1 MFSIPYIKLVHLA
14 LKDLYDIA
22 IKYYNNNVL
31 VHHRYQFNNDIM
43 YLISKLCLK
52 RCQPFWIS
60 LFLFHFEIKA
70 ECCQRKLQALRNKF
84 VFVFF
89 AEKACCYDSR
99 ALWTYCS
106 GIEQLLLQIWNIYK
120 GNTNNARSKNEIKT
134 ISWTAKIEI
143 LPFIFISTPNS
154 LRTSSFVSFFGSGD
168 AKAVWMTSTAN
179 NPKIRNVKDILNEA
193 ESSVMA

>member
-1 MFSIPYIKLVHLA
+1 MIAVHYGPIVQELNSFYFKYEIY
-14 LKDLYDIA
+14 LKVI
-22 IKYYNNNVL
+22 
-31 VHHRYQFNNDIM
+31 
-43 YLISKLCLK
+43 
-52 RCQPFWIS
+52 
-60 LFLFHFEIKA
+60 
-70 ECCQRKLQALRNKF
+70 
-84 VFVFF
+84 
-89 AEKACCYDSR
+89 
-99 ALWTYCS
+99 
-106 GIEQLLLQIWNIYK
+106 QITQYF
-120 GNTNNARSKNEIKT
+120 GLKNEIKT

>member
-1 MFSIPYIKLVHLA
+1 MIAVHYGPIVQELNSFYFKYEIY
-14 LKDLYDIA
+14 LKVI
-22 IKYYNNNVL
+22 
-31 VHHRYQFNNDIM
+31 
-43 YLISKLCLK
+43 
-52 RCQPFWIS
+52 
-60 LFLFHFEIKA
+60 
-70 ECCQRKLQALRNKF
+70 
-84 VFVFF
+84 
-89 AEKACCYDSR
+89 
-99 ALWTYCS
+99 
-106 GIEQLLLQIWNIYK
+106 QITQYF
-120 GNTNNARSKNEIKT
+120 GSKNEIKT

>member
-1 MFSIPYIKLVHLA
+1 MIAVHYGPIVQELNSFYFKYEIY
-14 LKDLYDIA
+14 LKVI
-22 IKYYNNNVL
+22 
-31 VHHRYQFNNDIM
+31 
-43 YLISKLCLK
+43 
-52 RCQPFWIS
+52 
-60 LFLFHFEIKA
+60 
-70 ECCQRKLQALRNKF
+70 
-84 VFVFF
+84 
-89 AEKACCYDSR
+89 
-99 ALWTYCS
+99 
-106 GIEQLLLQIWNIYK
+106 QI
-120 GNTNNARSKNEIKT
+120 TQNEIKT